1 MRQVRIPTAPSP
13 HETWTHANVRDFSRQ
28 FGNGGCSEIA
38 QTLVLIDFF
47 ELAQSGGSEQNS
59 VSIALKP
66 LYEGAFFNLWS
77 GDRREKPNQINGLS
91 SGIEELKL

>member
-1 MRQVRIPTAPSP
+1 
-13 HETWTHANVRDFSRQ
+13 
-28 FGNGGCSEIA
+28 
-38 QTLVLIDFF
+38 LVFF

-66 LYEGAFFNLWS
+66 LYEGTFFKLWS
-77 GDRREKPNQINGLS
+77 GADREKPNQINGLS